1 MLLLPARQESQVG
14 PQQTLFSAAQAS
26 GNAAVTELVEEA
38 ATDLLFKEISK
49 LPLPDED
56 IEVGIV
62 QQCLLAG
69 ANPTRPGGEAG
80 YVPLQHLCVQ
90 IMPFANPKVT
100 NRIEQAASQLT
111 EAAPVVLMMAFT
123 TPSQRATER
132 VGKTTPSQESAL
144 PLEAAASNKSLGRV
158 IVPVLSF
165 AMARL
170 LLQRPALAAAPL
182 LRRAVERAHEQFPD
196 VSFVARLVEIVRATA
211 PCLDGA
217 SQKGKHPI
225 WEPHCAYESWRF
237 RERRLKVLRPLLEQC
252 DLAQADC
259 EREEAVARLTELEA
273 VLERRR
279 RQHAK
284 EIAQLQVALQK
295 AQRAAEEASAQ
306 AQAAQ
311 VALQTQRFSREVRA
325 EMQASTDGKTDAR
338 VGQSLPKSASSSG
351 SPAELLR
358 NIRQQRGL
366 DIDYTSVPAEVLQSA
381 SAMQRSIGA
390 AVERLAIDLYASKG
404 HFLLELIQNADDNR
418 YDEQGAEP
426 SMTLHLGS
434 AEEVAAFAC
443 LDIVTRAASTHS
455 DGPEGCTGIICS
467 NWSKIIM
474 DVLNFEP
481 MSVNAPA
488 CAFVSGAWL
497 ASCGAHSV

>member
-1 MLLLPARQESQVG
+1 M
-14 PQQTLFSAAQAS
+14 
-26 GNAAVTELVEEA
+26 
-38 ATDLLFKEISK
+38 
-49 LPLPDED
+49 
-56 IEVGIV
+56 

-418 YDEQGAEP
+418 YDEQGILLVLR
-426 SMTLHLGS
+426 S
-434 AEEVAAFAC
+434 F
-443 LDIVTRAASTHS
+443 LDPCH
-455 DGPEGCTGIICS
+455 GLLFG
-467 NWSKIIM
+467 
-474 DVLNFEP
+474 F
-481 MSVNAPA
+481 
-488 CAFVSGAWL
+488 
-497 ASCGAHSV
+497 